1 MHVMLARV
9 RPGADPCARWRLRA
23 PTSTREGMP
32 TWRHDRYEAEVVR
45 PANETPEAA
54 FERVWTKV
62 AHYRIF
68 PDALLWAAI
77 CPPGEVTKGAVIV
90 QRFRVWRVTLEC
102 AVRVIDRWDERTGH
116 TRRAG
121 FRYVTLAGHPE
132 RGVESFE
139 VRSDATGRI
148 TVMIDARSRAGT
160 LLTWLGHPFARRV
173 QVTAT
178 ERALLALTGGTTDGP
193 PLRA

>member
-9 RPGADPCARWRLRA
+9 RHDADPCARWRLQA
-23 PTSTREGMP
+23 PTSTREGQP
-32 TWRHDRYEAEVVR
+32 TWRRDRYEAEVVR
-45 PANETPEAA
+45 PADETPEAT
-54 FERVWTKV
+54 FERVWARI

-68 PDALLWAAI
+68 PDTLLWASI
-77 CPPGEVTKGAVIV
+77 CPPGEVTEGAVIV
-90 QRFRVWRVTLEC
+90 QRFRVWMVTVEC
-102 AVRVIDRWDERTGH
+102 AVRVIDRWDENTGE

-148 TVMIDARSRAGT
+148 TVVIAARSRAGT
-160 LLTWLGHPFARRV
+160 LLTWLGHPYARRL
-173 QVTAT
+173 QVSAT
-178 ERALLALTGGTTDGP
+178 ERALRSLTRGDP
-193 PLRA
+193 D